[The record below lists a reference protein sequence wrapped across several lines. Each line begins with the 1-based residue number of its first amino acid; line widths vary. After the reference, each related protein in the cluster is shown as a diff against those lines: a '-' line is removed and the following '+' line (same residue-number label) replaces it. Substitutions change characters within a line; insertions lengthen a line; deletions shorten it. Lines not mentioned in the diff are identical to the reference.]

1 MKDLLLYKVSILFKP
16 TCENKLAFLFKI
28 YSKYA
33 TKSIEIRYFCSKFKN
48 KSHYFNTFFKMS
60 STPLYEK
67 EVSIQV
73 ERRRAGVELIKIISD
88 LWYDKSIELVLFRN
102 QLIDKNVNEIINLHE
117 YAGEF
122 VGKAISIFDSVAI
135 AKVIFE
141 LDLPPSK
148 LDIGKLSY
156 EFRLEN
162 ENYPDARHFV
172 LEKLKNAKN
181 FEEIQP
187 KDVVL
192 YGFGRIGRLL
202 ARELMSKSGKGNQL
216 RLRAIVTRD
225 KNDASSLEKRA
236 SLLRYDSIHGDFQG
250 SVIADFENKALIING
265 TTVHVITANA
275 PEDIDYTQYG
285 IEKALIIDNT
295 GAFTNKEALSRHLT
309 SKGTEKVLLTAPGK
323 GIPNIVHG
331 VNQNEY
337 NPDEIAIFSAASCT
351 TNAITPILKAI
362 EETLGVV
369 KGHLETIHAYTNDQN
384 LVDNMHQK
392 YRRGRAAALNMV
404 ITETGAGAAVAKALP
419 SLEGKLT
426 SNAIRVPVPNGSLV
440 VLNLE
445 VLKKTSIDGINA
457 IMKKYALEGE
467 LVEQI
472 KYSLN
477 NELVSSD
484 IVGTSAPAIYDS
496 NATIVSN
503 DGQNIVLYIWYDNE
517 FGYSHQVIRLAK
529 YIAKVRRFTYY

>member
-1 MKDLLLYKVSILFKP
+1 MNNTTLYQ
-16 TCENKLAFLFKI
+16 
-28 YSKYA
+28 
-33 TKSIEIRYFCSKFKN
+33 
-48 KSHYFNTFFKMS
+48 
-60 STPLYEK
+60 K
-67 EVSIQV
+67 EVSFQV
-73 ERRRAGVELIKIISD
+73 DRRRSGVELIKIISD
-88 LWYDKSIELVLFRN
+88 LWYDKSIEMVLFKN
-102 QLIDKNVNEIINLHE
+102 QLLDKNVNDIINLHQ

-122 VGKAISIFDSVAI
+122 VGKPINVFSSVEI
-135 AKVIFE
+135 AKVILT

-148 LDIGKLSY
+148 LDIGKLTY
-156 EFRLEN
+156 EYLLE
-162 ENYPDARHFV
+162 EDKYEDARHFV
-172 LEKLKNAKN
+172 LDKLKDAKSS
-181 FEEIQP
+181 EEIQP

-202 ARELMSKSGKGNQL
+202 ARELMSKTGKGNQL

-225 KNDASSLEKRA
+225 KNDASTLEKRA

-250 SVIADFENKALIING
+250 SVTADPENNALIING

-275 PEDIDYTQYG
+275 PEDIDYTAYD
-285 IEKALIIDNT
+285 IDNALIIDNT
-295 GAFTNKEALSRHLT
+295 GAFTTKEALSRHLV
-309 SKGTEKVLLTAPGK
+309 SKGAHKVLLTAPGK
-323 GIPNIVHG
+323 GVPNIVHG

-337 NPDEIAIFSAASCT
+337 NPDETDIFSAASCT
-351 TNAITPILKAI
+351 TNAITPILKAV
-362 EETLGVV
+362 EDTLGVV
-369 KGHLETIHAYTNDQN
+369 KGHLETIHSYTNDQN
-384 LVDNMHQK
+384 LVDNMHKK

-404 ITETGAGAAVAKALP
+404 ITETGAGTAVAKALP

-445 VLKKTSIDGINA
+445 VSKETSIDEINA

-472 KYSLN
+472 KYSMN

-484 IVGTSAPAIYDS
+484 IVGTSAPSIYDS

-503 DGQNIVLYIWYDNE
+503 DGKNIVLYIWYDNE
-517 FGYSHQVIRLAK
+517 YGYSHQVIRLAK